1 MFSHSNIGTRTAQA
15 IVAIGGSTAEAY
27 FVSSAVTH
35 GDCSEGQLPAAR
47 VEFTKPGT
55 CGPYQTF
62 VTAAANGSN
71 EPFLLIFYTVVNV
84 RKADKRASKLGLNFK
99 NWG

>member
-1 MFSHSNIGTRTAQA
+1 
-15 IVAIGGSTAEAY
+15 VAIGGSTAEAY